1 VSVYIELFG
10 FLAIMIVLWTIMQR
24 SSIVHKAHKAHK
36 AHQQPAGK
44 NSIEGK
50 TQYPLPMMAQPM
62 LPA

>member
-24 SSIVHKAHKAHK
+24 SSIVHKAHKAH
-36 AHQQPAGK
+36 QQPAGK